1 MIIPTSKRD
10 ILVVDDNREAADL
23 MVELL
28 TLCGHTASQ
37 AYSGLEGVEAALRF
51 TPEIILLDLSMPI
64 MDGFEVARKL
74 RELEMFRA
82 TVLVA
87 FTALTDEVTLRRVRV
102 EGFDFH
108 LPKPVSIGRVMD
120 VISKARH
127 QIETA
132 KVATSDS
139 FGLTGNRA

>member
-1 MIIPTSKRD
+1 MAPPILDRF

-28 TLCGHTASQ
+28 TLCGHTAIS
-37 AYSGLEGVEAALRF
+37 AYNGPDGVSIAVRAK
-51 TPEIILLDLSMPI
+51 PEIILLDLTMPV

-74 RELEMFRA
+74 RANDRLRA

-87 FTALTDEVTLRRVRV
+87 FTALSDDLTSRRIIA

-108 LPKPVSIGRVMD
+108 LTKPASIGRVMD
-120 VISKARH
+120 VISKARCRIDAANEAPRGLH
-127 QIETA
+127 
-132 KVATSDS
+132 TSLS
-139 FGLTGNRA
+139 F

>member
-1 MIIPTSKRD
+1 MITPNLERF

-28 TLCGHTASQ
+28 TLCGHHALP
-37 AYSGLEGVEAALRF
+37 AYGGLEGVAVAIRSK
-51 TPEIILLDLSMPI
+51 PEIILLDLTMPF
-64 MDGFEVARKL
+64 MDGYAVARKL

-87 FTALTDEVTLRRVRV
+87 FTALTDEVTSRRIRA

-108 LPKPVSIGRVMD
+108 LPKPASIGRVME

-127 QIETA
+127 KFDLA
-132 KVATSDS
+132 NVSASDS
-139 FGLTGNRA
+139 QMAAFN